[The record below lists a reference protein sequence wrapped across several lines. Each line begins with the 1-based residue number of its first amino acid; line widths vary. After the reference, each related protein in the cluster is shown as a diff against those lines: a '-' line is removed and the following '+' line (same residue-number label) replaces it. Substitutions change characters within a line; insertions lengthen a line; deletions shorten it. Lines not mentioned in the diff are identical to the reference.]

1 MANYEL
7 AEAAEADLRSIALY
21 TISRWGS
28 KQAARYGAILHAHFE
43 AIGTGKPGRAA
54 SFHTDPNCAYH
65 ASTTITYSTSTGKS
79 NARSSLRCS
88 MKAWTS

>member
-7 AEAAEADLRSIALY
+7 AEAAEADLRGIALY
-21 TISRWGS
+21 TISKWGS

-43 AIGTGKPGRAA
+43 AIGNGKTRTRIFLRHRPELRV
-54 SFHTDPNCAYH
+54 Y

-88 MKAWTS
+88 MKAWIS